1 MIIGIVSD
9 SDERHRFYEGLLF
22 SHTVLH
28 YTPDEVLCGRLVSC
42 DGFLLDAGL
51 LSSKR
56 KKLRKLLK
64 RMGST
69 DVSAFISCETSHLCI
84 VRHDPAGGLGFQCG
98 RVAAAG
104 SPEPGLAGERGT
116 ACMHTLVFQDT
127 ADDCAG
133 L

>member
-9 SDERHRFYEGLLF
+9 SDERRRFYEGLLF

-28 YTPDEVLCGRLVSC
+28 FTPDEVLCGRAVFC

-51 LSSKR
+51 LSSRR
-56 KKLRKLLK
+56 KKLQKLLK
-64 RMGST
+64 QLGST
-69 DVSAFISCETSHLCI
+69 DVSAFISCEASHLCI

-98 RVAAAG
+98 RVAAVSSPG
-104 SPEPGLAGERGT
+104 SDLAGERGT

-127 ADDCAG
+127 SGDCAG
-133 L
+133 K

>member
-9 SDERHRFYEGLLF
+9 SDERRRFYEGLLF

-28 YTPDEVLCGRLVSC
+28 FTPDEVLCGRSVSC

-56 KKLRKLLK
+56 KKLQKLLK

-69 DVSAFISCETSHLCI
+69 DVSAFISCEASHLCI

-98 RVAAAG
+98 RVAAAS
-104 SPEPGLAGERGT
+104 SPGPGIAGERGT

-127 ADDCAG
+127 SDDCAG